1 MSNKDR
7 ARTSSKLVTMPLDS
21 FLTDYHF
28 RGVHAVT
35 VLASPD
41 RVYGALKALAP
52 RDVPLLRVL
61 FTLRAL
67 PAMVTRQGR

>member
-1 MSNKDR
+1 
-7 ARTSSKLVTMPLDS
+7 MPLHS

-28 RGVHAVT
+28 HEVHAVT

-41 RVYGALKALAP
+41 RVFKVLKALTP

-61 FTLRAL
+61 FILRAL
-67 PAMVTRQGR
+67 PAIVTGEGRGAI